1 MKWSRTLMSTIVSLE
16 GLAELPFLSEED
28 KDWVMGRAIPVRL
41 QGLVRLR
48 PLLRL
53 DSNRLDQWPVSAL
66 AAS

>member
-1 MKWSRTLMSTIVSLE
+1 MSTIVSLE